1 MNKKIKG
8 LIAVALV
15 IAIVSTFFGCKKQPI
30 NNNTVNAQ
38 FDDFLVVEKI
48 GNINRNMFNTAEG
61 GIYYKD
67 DNGLYGIQSYEGL
80 YDTGAIYAT
89 CIEHDKYFA
98 VSKIVAKDAYDIAGL
113 NSVGLVDCKGKVI
126 VPMSY
131 ADVDVLNER
140 FVKATAVT
148 EMTYS
153 KDSALIFFDKDG
165 GFSIYPDEDDY
176 LYKGVWYVY
185 DLTTGEMVKGA
196 TGTNSEYV
204 TARGNTISFT
214 DDAGNKKTLLADGS
228 ELTGVAKIMED
239 VSYTVEEREG
249 TYYDKDGKALFTY
262 NLQEYIPYDV
272 NNDNII
278 SSKYTED
285 GYKYVVMDRAGKV
298 ISAEFDEY
306 IYVYGDVIKCGN
318 KIYNF
323 EGKNLID
330 GEYTSIYYDKMFGKT
345 WMLYNDDAY
354 TMIDKDGGVYFAGV
368 YDDDSS
374 VSSSDFVASK
384 KIDDVRYFY
393 SHKDQDYTIEGSYFA
408 PWIVKTEGGNY
419 LYNLVDTMSG
429 ETLLEGYSGYSYTAK
444 SALSYYVYAKYNG
457 GADVYLVVA
466 NSQLDEVAK
475 KKTNLLDDLIAAFDA
490 EGIKVTINK
499 ETGEMLLDSSVL
511 FGGDSAVL
519 TDEGKTFL
527 NKFIKVYTTV
537 AFSDKYA
544 GFISKTMIE
553 GHTAPISGSTYEGSL
568 PLSQERADN
577 VKNYCLSAET
587 GVNVSNIANT
597 LEAVGYSNSQPVYG
611 ADGNVDLDASRRVS
625 FRFLVNIDI

>member
-8 LIAVALV
+8 FIAIALV
-15 IAIVSTFFGCKKQPI
+15 VTIALTLFGCKKQPV
-30 NNNTVNAQ
+30 NNNVVNAQ

-48 GNINRNMFNTAEG
+48 GNVNRNSFNTAEG
-61 GIYYKD
+61 GLFYKD

-89 CIEHDKYFA
+89 CVENDKYFS
-98 VSKIVAKDAYDIAGL
+98 VSKTVARDQYDISGL

-126 VPMSY
+126 VPMNY

-153 KDSALIFFDKDG
+153 EDNALIFYSNDG
-165 GFSIYPDEDDY
+165 GFSVFPDEDDY
-176 LYKGVWYVY
+176 FYKGVWYIY
-185 DLTTGEMVKGA
+185 DITTGEMVKGA
-196 TGTNSEYV
+196 TGTNDDYV
-204 TARGNTISFT
+204 TARGNLISFT
-214 DDAGNKKTLLADGS
+214 DDAGNKKTLLADGT
-228 ELTGVAKIMED
+228 ELTGFKKIMED
-239 VSYTVEEREG
+239 GSYTVEEKDG
-249 TYYDKDGKALFTY
+249 TYYDKDGKVLFTY
-262 NLQEYIPYDV
+262 SLQDYIPYDV
-272 NNDNII
+272 NNDSII
-278 SSKYTED
+278 ASKYVD
-285 GYKYVVMDRAGKV
+285 SAYKYVVMDKTGKV
-298 ISAEFDEY
+298 LSAEFDEY
-306 IYVYGDVIKCGN
+306 IYVYGEVIECGN

-330 GEYTSIYYDKMFGKT
+330 GEYTSVYYDKMFGNT

-374 VSSSDFVASK
+374 VNSYDFVASK
-384 KIDDVRYFY
+384 KIDDVRYYY
-393 SHKDQDYTIEGSYFA
+393 SHKDQDFTIEGYSFA
-408 PWIVKTEGGNY
+408 PWIVKTSSDNFM
-419 LYNLVDTMSG
+419 YNLVDTMSG
-429 ETLLEGYSGYSYTAK
+429 ETLLEGYNGYSYTAK

-457 GADVYLVVA
+457 GTDVYLVVA

-475 KKTNLLDDLIAAFDA
+475 KKANLLDELIAAFDA

-537 AFSDKYA
+537 AFSDKYS

-587 GVNVSNIANT
+587 GVNVSDIANT